1 MAEVADLVVV
11 EPRQEVGLVA
21 VEPSLV
27 VVGLVEVELQPPHGS
42 HQLVLAQRRLAA
54 TATATATDTAIAHHP
69 PPLAGLSWR

>member
-1 MAEVADLVVV
+1 MAEVVEVADLVVV

-42 HQLVLAQRRLAA
+42 HQLVLTRRRSA
-54 TATATATDTAIAHHP
+54 ATATDTAIAHHP